1 MNQSNITPDMPVK
14 DLASWYEAY
23 CRQRGL
29 RESSV
34 KLYMKICP
42 SFVRGLSDAGAAA
55 VSDIKAPHIIK
66 ASLSFKSGY
75 YLSAI
80 HTFLNALAEN
90 SLTDRNYAYIL
101 PYFKRP
107 QPVPSVY
114 SSEEILRIEAAV
126 KTSGSCRKRNYAMLL
141 LATRLGIRAGDIS
154 RMNFNNLDFKSGTIN
169 LTQQKTAVPL
179 CLPMLPGIKAAL
191 VDYIDNERAASDCP
205 YVFLC
210 IKPPYKNISV
220 QSIWKFTARAIKAS
234 GIETAGRKTGAH
246 AFRSSLASSM
256 INDNIPYE
264 AVRKVLGHNE
274 QNAIKSYA
282 RLDTEQLRIYALDV
296 PPAVGAFADFLSG
309 RFGL

>member
-1 MNQSNITPDMPVK
+1 MNQSNTTPDMPVTE
-14 DLASWYEAY
+14 LASWYEAY
-23 CRQRGL
+23 CRRKGL

-42 SFVRGLSDAGAAA
+42 SFVRGLSDAGAVT
-55 VSDIKAPHIIK
+55 VSDIKASHIIK
-66 ASLSFKSGY
+66 ASLSLKSGY
-75 YLSAI
+75 YLSSI

-90 SLTDRNYAYIL
+90 SLTNRNYAYIL

-114 SSEEILRIEAAV
+114 SPEEILRIEAAV
-126 KTSGSCRKRNYAMLL
+126 RHSDSCGRRNYAMLL

-154 RMNFNNLDFKSGTIN
+154 RMTFDNLDFESEVIHLK
-169 LTQQKTAVPL
+169 QQKTAMPL
-179 CLPMLPGIKAAL
+179 CLPMLSEIKAAL
-191 VDYIDNERAASDCP
+191 LDYIDNERPALDCP

-210 IKPPYKNISV
+210 IKPPYMNISV
-220 QSIWKFTARAIKAS
+220 QAIWKFTTRAIKAA
-234 GIETAGRKTGAH
+234 GIDISGRKTGAH

-256 INDNIPYE
+256 INGNIPYE
-264 AVRKVLGHNE
+264 AVRKILGHNE

-282 RLDTEQLRIYALDV
+282 RLDTGQLRIYALDV
-296 PPAVGAFADFLSG
+296 PPATGAFAGFLCG